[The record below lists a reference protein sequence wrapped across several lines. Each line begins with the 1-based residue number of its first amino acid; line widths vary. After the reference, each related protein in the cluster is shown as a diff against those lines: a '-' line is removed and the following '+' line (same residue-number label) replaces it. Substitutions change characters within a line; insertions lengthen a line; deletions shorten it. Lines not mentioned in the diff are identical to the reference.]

1 MAKQDEARKNAAIK
15 AAFGA
20 VNRQRLIDLY
30 FTQFS
35 PAELVS
41 RTAWAHVYRL
51 LLWADQTTGLAHCY
65 ESDKSQPGKNWYS
78 RSLAFHDWVARA
90 LNVEP
95 GKLAKEVDWLFRRAV
110 AELAGEVTRNA
121 QRVTATATRQRLPY
135 EGRGFPEPGEDPE
148 LVLAVREV
156 IGTYLV
162 DDPSIEEWRSLV
174 QRVRQHLALENKRKN
189 LVGEGFEDVL
199 AQVIRRTCGLASTA
213 VRTRT
218 LLHDLPGFNPAG
230 RSGKPNKVD
239 LAIVRPNMR
248 TIVTAKWSL
257 RADRE
262 KQFAAEFDE
271 YSKAEAEGKL
281 FEYVFVT
288 NEFDPAR
295 LMRACEKVVSNVHM
309 FSHVVHINTD
319 ALKATYGDRPE
330 PSTRKVLNHIESGR
344 LLSLEQWLHHLST

>member
-1 MAKQDEARKNAAIK
+1 MNNEDEAPDSAAIT

-20 VNRQRLIDLY
+20 ANRQRLIDLY
-30 FTQFS
+30 FSQYRS
-35 PAELVS
+35 DEVVPG
-41 RTAWAHVYRL
+41 TAWTHVYRL

-78 RSLAFHDWVARA
+78 RSLAFHDWVSGA
-90 LNVEP
+90 LSIQPE
-95 GKLAKEVDWLFRRAV
+95 KLAKEVDWLFRRA
-110 AELAGEVTRNA
+110 ATELAAEVARKA
-121 QRVTATATRQRLPY
+121 DRVLASAVRQRLPY
-135 EGRGFPEPGEDPE
+135 AGRGLPEPGEDPE
-148 LVLAVREV
+148 LVLAVKDV

-162 DDPSIEEWRSLV
+162 NDLPVETWRLLV
-174 QRVRQHLALENKRKN
+174 QRIRQHLALENKRKN

-199 AQVIRRTCGLASTA
+199 AQVVRRTCGLSSTA
-213 VRTRT
+213 VKTRT
-218 LLHDLPGFNPAG
+218 LLHGLPGFNPAG
-230 RSGKPNKVD
+230 RSAKPNKVD
-239 LAIVRPNMR
+239 LAVVRPSMR

-271 YSKAEAEGKL
+271 YSKAESQGEL

-295 LMRACEKVVSNVHM
+295 LMRACERVISNVHM
-309 FSHVVHINTD
+309 FSHVVHISTA

-330 PSTRKVLNHIESGR
+330 ASTRKVIGYIESGR
-344 LLSLEQWLHHLST
+344 LISLEQWLVHLSA